1 MVIEAILKLKDP
13 TKKQIV
19 VYLEK
24 NHELSG
30 SKMTADVSSIL
41 KKGKK
46 DGSICSGSTSH
57 RYKLCSGSKDQQ
69 SSKVSKAETNHK
81 KKKPTKKDKTKPPPQ
96 PKYEWIPAVSPWD
109 CCGEHPDVLKREDTL
124 AVSKILATQME
135 SIAVRLLLVCAIF
148 IVVSMDAM
156 FVCLYTYFFKRY
168 LMSVV
173 SMHAMCVRIVVVSFV
188 LHFFIFYLFFN
199 DI

>member
-1 MVIEAILKLKDP
+1 MATLQMVIEAILKLKDP

-135 SIAVRLLLVCAIF
+135 SIAQNA
-148 IVVSMDAM
+148 A
-156 FVCLYTYFFKRY
+156 YKNPNNKRY
-168 LMSVV
+168 QSYQIIWQEYLAREYFMYGKAHKIPQILMD
-173 SMHAMCVRIVVVSFV
+173 
-188 LHFFIFYLFFN
+188 
-199 DI
+199 DILRKFPK